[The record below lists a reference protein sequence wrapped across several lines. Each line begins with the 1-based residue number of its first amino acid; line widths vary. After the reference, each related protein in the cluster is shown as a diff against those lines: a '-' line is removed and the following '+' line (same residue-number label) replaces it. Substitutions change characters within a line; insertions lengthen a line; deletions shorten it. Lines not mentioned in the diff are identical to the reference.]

1 MLIRYRKF
9 WHQLLQQPLTS
20 MGTSITRDLLGLPS
34 RSLLER
40 YTNVFVVFFLSGGL
54 HVVLDFVQGIP
65 MQESGAMLFFATA
78 PVGLLI
84 EDGIKALWK
93 SLSPPDKSV
102 PRPMW
107 HRTLGLLWAMA
118 WLGITSTWYFY
129 PQTLRP
135 QNQAL
140 VPLTLANQVSLPM
153 LAGIVLVGGAVI
165 AFVFE
170 VEV

>member
-1 MLIRYRKF
+1 MCSKF

-20 MGTSITRDLLGLPS
+20 MSTFITRGLLCLPS

-40 YTNVFVVFFLSGGL
+40 YTKVFVVFFLSGGL

-65 MQESGAMLFFATA
+65 MQESGALLFFAMA
-78 PVGLLI
+78 PLGLLI
-84 EDGIKALWK
+84 EDGIKAFFE
-93 SLSPPDKSV
+93 SPNSSEKSV
-102 PRPMW
+102 PRPLW
-107 HRTLGLLWAMA
+107 QKSLGLLWAMV
-118 WLGITSTWYFY
+118 WLAVTSTWYFY
-129 PQTLRP
+129 PQMLRP

-140 VPLTLANQVSLPM
+140 VPFTLANQVPLPM

-170 VEV
+170 TEV